1 MKNNSIQE
9 ASRNEAVSNA
19 SAKGVLTIPF
29 MLLSVIFVVCLI
41 VSNLIEIKT
50 IEIGRLTLTAG
61 VVVFPMSYIINDCVV
76 EVYGFRKARLM
87 IWVGFAM
94 SLLTALFLNLAILLP
109 GGADWHGQQAM
120 EEIYGSVPRVMFA
133 SFAAFIGGAM
143 VNAYVM
149 SRMKAAARN
158 SNSRR
163 GFSLRAV
170 VSSLWG
176 ESVDS
181 VLFFPI
187 AFGGVLPWSTVVSL
201 IITQALLKTAYEVC
215 VLPCTIVI
223 VRRLKKM
230 ERIDVIDKD
239 VDYRWWKFTDI

>member
-1 MKNNSIQE
+1 MNNQTIQE
-9 ASRNEAVSNA
+9 ASHTEAVKSHH
-19 SAKGVLTIPF
+19 KGVLTIPF
-29 MLLSVIFVVCLI
+29 MLLSVLFVVCLI

-50 IEIGRLTLTAG
+50 ISLGWLTLTAG
-61 VVVFPMSYIINDCVV
+61 VVVFPVSYIINDCVV

-94 SLLTALFLNLAILLP
+94 SLLTAVFLNLAIALP
-109 GGADWHGQQAM
+109 GSDDWHSQQAM

-133 SFAAFIGGAM
+133 SFAAFVGGAM

-181 VLFFPI
+181 LLFFPI
-187 AFGGVLPWSTVVSL
+187 AFGGVLSWSTIATL
-201 IITQALLKTAYEVC
+201 IITQAFLKTAYEVC
-215 VLPCTIVI
+215 VLPFTIVV

-230 ERIDVIDKD
+230 ERIDVVDTDI
-239 VDYRWWKFTDI
+239 DYRWWKISDI

>member
-1 MKNNSIQE
+1 MNNKTIQE
-9 ASRNEAVSNA
+9 ANNTAVKTSH
-19 SAKGVLTIPF
+19 KGVLTIPF
-29 MLLSVIFVVCLI
+29 MLLSVLFVVCLI

-50 IEIGRLTLTAG
+50 IEIGWLTLTAG
-61 VVVFPMSYIINDCVV
+61 VVVFPVSYIINDCVV

-94 SLLTALFLNLAILLP
+94 SLLTAVFLNLAIALP
-109 GGADWHGQQAM
+109 GSAEWHSQQAM

-181 VLFFPI
+181 LLFFPI
-187 AFGGVLPWSTVVSL
+187 AFGGVLSWSTIATL
-201 IITQALLKTAYEVC
+201 IVTQAFLKTAYEVC
-215 VLPCTIVI
+215 VLPFTIVV

-230 ERIDVIDKD
+230 ERIDVVDTNI
-239 VDYRWWKFTDI
+239 DYRWWKISDI